1 MTNSDSTALG
11 RMASLC
17 RTLSLS
23 LIVLLAAGLTLL
35 TVLSAAGLLPWL
47 QLDAAFGD
55 TPLPQAGMGLQIGL
69 TALALG
75 LCFFLPSNVRMQ
87 RLETSHR
94 DFRIR
99 MEDVARAYH
108 AVHAQD
114 REGAFTL
121 SSQFDSV
128 RERLA
133 FLRNHPDLRKL
144 EPEVL
149 EVAAQMS
156 ETSRELAEIYSSER
170 IERARTFL
178 RQRQEEAE
186 TFEEQLSL
194 ARTTLDEIKRWTQR
208 LNVDEAV
215 RQTQL
220 AQLERDLE
228 ELLPA
233 LGLRKPV
240 ERIDRMA
247 LEESIVSDKPNVVQL
262 DHASAPKSGGKL
274 TP

>member
-1 MTNSDSTALG
+1 
-11 RMASLC
+11 MASLC

-23 LIVLLAAGLTLL
+23 LIVLLAAGLTVL
-35 TVLSAAGLLPWL
+35 TALSAVGLLPWL
-47 QLDAAFGD
+47 EFPAVFGD
-55 TPLPQAGMGLQIGL
+55 TPLPKAGMAVQIGV

-75 LCFFLPSNVRMQ
+75 LCFFLPSDVRMQ

-108 AVHAQD
+108 AVHAAD

-121 SSQFDSV
+121 SSEFDSV
-128 RERLA
+128 RERLI

-144 EPEVL
+144 EPGVL

-186 TFEEQLSL
+186 RFEEQLSL

-228 ELLPA
+228 ELLPV

-262 DHASAPKSGGKL
+262 DQASAPKSGGKL